1 MAKDGIRKMAGV
13 ARKGPFRVGRIFP
26 AYRATGAGGGR
37 LYGVFVAIVLI
48 NLIRACATMEPE
60 EKPAPFKP
68 PEHGGADVNLQE
80 IHDQLERLAAPRN

>member
-1 MAKDGIRKMAGV
+1 
-13 ARKGPFRVGRIFP
+13 
-26 AYRATGAGGGR
+26 